1 MDKKNTLLG
10 TLLILAAF
18 ACYFIGAKTSPPHA
32 SPEAVRREAAKQIA
46 AAPAAATEAA
56 SAAPTAFVSASGEH
70 QGAVVTELENDYIQ
84 VRFTNFGGAIRDVA
98 LKKYPAQLN
107 DPQPFVFNG
116 THSGPML
123 AFVDFPG
130 LDRSTPFQLVAK
142 SANEVVFRAVFDGRV
157 EVTRRYDLSPD
168 QVGATDPYQ
177 LHYETTFRNLTGKEV
192 AALRVSLEVGTAAP
206 LDDLDTGRY
215 LTTGY
220 STSAGQNFISRSQL
234 EESGGIF
241 GYNAHSA
248 VPQVVSTGPITWATV
263 TNQFFVSILTPSAPP
278 PATDKVTPPVPAA
291 TATGIITRRVKVLEK
306 LPDGNRAAYGV
317 TADAQFD
324 VPALAPHGTA
334 TLAGDFYVGPKEYR
348 RLANTDV
355 FHDHQDKVMQFGF
368 FKVFSELLLTLMTW
382 IHSFVPNWGLAIICT
397 TLALKTVFLPFT
409 LMAARSAKR
418 MQKLQ
423 PQLKLVREKFKDS
436 PQKQQQATMALFKE
450 HKVNPMGGC
459 LPMLL
464 TLPFFWGFF
473 RMLYSAAE
481 LRFSPFLWAHDLSA
495 PDTVGHLAGL
505 GIAINIFP
513 VLLGA
518 TSFIQMQLTPQP
530 TVDNAQAKMMK
541 FMPLMFMFFCYTYP
555 CALSLYSTTNGLFSI
570 LQQLV
575 INKTKDPVT
584 AAALP
589 EGKSPRG
596 KPMKNVTP
604 KRK

>member
-1 MDKKNTLLG
+1 M
-10 TLLILAAF
+10 ILAAF
-18 ACYFIGAKTSPPHA
+18 AFYFIGAKTSPPHA
-32 SPEAVRREAAKQIA
+32 SPEAIRRAVAKQVAAEPAAA
-46 AAPAAATEAA
+46 AAPS
-56 SAAPTAFVSASGEH
+56 SALTAFASTSDEH
-70 QGAVVTELENDYIQ
+70 TGAVATELENDFIQ
-84 VRFTNFGGAIRDVA
+84 VRFTNFGGAIRDVS
-98 LKKYPAQLN
+98 LKKYPAQLGQ
-107 DPQPFVFNG
+107 PQPFVFNER
-116 THSGPML
+116 HSDPML

-130 LDRSTPFQLVAK
+130 LDRSTPFALVSK
-142 SANEVVFRAVFDGRV
+142 SANEVVFRAVFDGRI
-157 EVTRRYDLSPD
+157 EVTRRYILAPD
-168 QVGATDPYQ
+168 QVGTTDPYQ
-177 LHYETTFRNLTGKEV
+177 LRYETTFRNLTGKDV
-192 AALRVSLEVGTAAP
+192 APLRVSLEVGTAAP
-206 LDDLDTGRY
+206 LNVLDTGRA

-220 STSAGQNFISRSQL
+220 STSSGQDFISRSQL

-241 GYNAHSA
+241 GYNAHGA
-248 VPQVVSTGPITWATV
+248 APQIANTGPITWATV
-263 TNQFFVSILTPSAPP
+263 TNQFFVSILTPDVSL
-278 PATDKVTPPVPAA
+278 PATDKAAPPIA
-291 TATGIITRRVKVLEK
+291 TATGIITRRIK
-306 LPDGNRAAYGV
+306 LLDQSPDTDRNAYGI
-317 TADAQFD
+317 TAAAQFD
-324 VPALAPHGTA
+324 VPALAPRGAA

-355 FHDHQDKVMQFGF
+355 FHYHQDKVMQFGF

-382 IHSFVPNWGLAIICT
+382 IHTFVPNWGLAIICT

-423 PQLKLVREKFKDS
+423 PELKIVREKFKDN

-495 PDTVGHLAGL
+495 PDTIGHLPGL

-555 CALSLYSTTNGLFSI
+555 CALALYSTTNGLFSI

-575 INKTKDPVT
+575 INRTKDPIP
-584 AAALP
+584 AAVLP